1 MTSKARVVSVA
12 FGLSG
17 FAVALVSGLGAGNDA
32 ASVLLRAIVAMFACQ
47 MLGMVVGSML
57 ERLIDEQEA
66 RYKESH
72 PIPVVPVA
80 APVTRRDAVV
90 EVDEA
95 VDESG
100 KTHATP

>member
-32 ASVLLRAIVAMFACQ
+32 ASVLLRAIIAMFACQ
-47 MLGMVVGSML
+47 LLGIVAGSMI

-66 RYKESH
+66 RYKEAH
-72 PIPVVPVA
+72 PIPVVPAA
-80 APVTRRDAVV
+80 APARPDGII

-95 VDESG
+95 VDETG
-100 KTHATP
+100 TTHAAS

>member
-32 ASVLLRAIVAMFACQ
+32 TSVLLRAIVAMFACQ
-47 MLGMVVGSML
+47 MLGLLVGSMV

-72 PIPVVPVA
+72 PIPVVPA
-80 APVTRRDAVV
+80 LTSARRDGVI
-90 EVDEA
+90 EVGEA
-95 VDESG
+95 VDEPG
-100 KTHATP
+100 TTHASP